1 MNKQIYTITELSEE
15 LNQARQNVRRR
26 LIKLD
31 IQAVNED
38 DREYKTDP
46 LEYDYQALVSLAED
60 FGVVLRTSF
69 STTNEQ
75 ASTTN
80 EQASTTNEQASTTKA
95 QANEQAKNDII
106 ELLKEQLEHEREQ
119 NKKLSK
125 LNENLLIQL
134 DKNQTLLDQQQRLSL
149 NNINNIK
156 MLESELEEEKRLFA
170 SSPIKHQPIA

>member
-31 IQAVNED
+31 IQAINEY

-46 LEYDYQALVSLAED
+46 LEYDYQALISLAED

-69 STTNEQ
+69 
-75 ASTTN
+75 
-80 EQASTTNEQASTTKA
+80 STTNEQASTTKA

-106 ELLKEQLEHEREQ
+106 ELLKEQLEHERDQ

-149 NNINNIK
+149 NNIK
-156 MLESELEEEKRLFA
+156 MLESELEEEKEEKETKWYNIFKR
-170 SSPIKHQPIA
+170 KK

>member
-80 EQASTTNEQASTTKA
+80 EQA
-95 QANEQAKNDII
+95 KNDII
-106 ELLKEQLEHEREQ
+106 EVLKDQLEHERDQ

-125 LNENLLIQL
+125 LNENLLNQL

-156 MLESELEEEKRLFA
+156 MLESELEEKKEDKKEKETRWYNIF
-170 SSPIKHQPIA
+170 KRKK

>member
-31 IQAVNED
+31 IQAINEY

-46 LEYDYQALVSLAED
+46 LEYDYQALISLAED

-69 STTNEQ
+69 
-75 ASTTN
+75 STTN

-156 MLESELEEEKRLFA
+156 MLESELEEEKEEKETKWYNIFKR
-170 SSPIKHQPIA
+170 KK

>member
-75 ASTTN
+75 A
-80 EQASTTNEQASTTKA
+80 
-95 QANEQAKNDII
+95 KNDMI
-106 ELLKEQLEHEREQ
+106 EVLKDQLEHERDQ

-125 LNENLLIQL
+125 LNENLLNQL

-156 MLESELEEEKRLFA
+156 MLEVELEEKEEKETKWYNIFKR
-170 SSPIKHQPIA
+170 KK

>member
-46 LEYDYQALVSLAED
+46 LEYDYQALISLAED
-60 FGVVLRTSF
+60 YGVILRTSDS
-69 STTNEQ
+69 ST
-75 ASTTN
+75 
-80 EQASTTNEQASTTKA
+80 K
-95 QANEQAKNDII
+95 EQAKEQAKDDII
-106 ELLKEQLEHEREQ
+106 DLLKEQLEYEKDRNE
-119 NKKLSK
+119 KLSK
-125 LNENLLIQL
+125 LNDNLLEQL

-149 NNINNIK
+149 NDQNSIK
-156 MLESELEEEKRLFA
+156 MLESELEEKKEEKEEKETKWYHVFQR
-170 SSPIKHQPIA
+170 KK

>member
-31 IQAVNED
+31 IKAINRD

-46 LEYDYQALVSLAED
+46 LEYDYQALIKLAED
-60 FGVVLRTSF
+60 FGVVLRT
-69 STTNEQ
+69 TD
-75 ASTTN
+75 
-80 EQASTTNEQASTTKA
+80 STTNEQASTTKE

-106 ELLKEQLEHEREQ
+106 ELLKEQLEHEKNRNE
-119 NKKLSK
+119 KLSK
-125 LNENLLIQL
+125 LNDNLLNQL

-149 NNINNIK
+149 NDRKNIK
-156 MLESELEEEKRLFA
+156 MLESELEEKKEEKETKWYHIFKR
-170 SSPIKHQPIA
+170 KK

>member
-26 LIKLD
+26 LIKLN
-31 IQAVNED
+31 IQAINED

-75 ASTTN
+75 ASTT
-80 EQASTTNEQASTTKA
+80 KD
-95 QANEQAKNDII
+95 QANEQAKI
-106 ELLKEQLEHEREQ
+106 EVLKDQLEHERDQ

-125 LNENLLIQL
+125 LNENLLNQL

-156 MLESELEEEKRLFA
+156 MLESELEEKKEEKEEKETKWYNIFKR
-170 SSPIKHQPIA
+170 KK

>member
-69 STTNEQ
+69 STT
-75 ASTTN
+75 
-80 EQASTTNEQASTTKA
+80 KD

-106 ELLKEQLEHEREQ
+106 EVLKDQLEHERDQ

-125 LNENLLIQL
+125 LNENLLNQL

-156 MLESELEEEKRLFA
+156 MLESELEEKKEEKEEKENKWYHIFKR
-170 SSPIKHQPIA
+170 KK

>member
-31 IQAVNED
+31 IQAINED

-60 FGVVLRTSF
+60 FGVALRTSF

-75 ASTTN
+75 ASTT
-80 EQASTTNEQASTTKA
+80 KD

-106 ELLKEQLEHEREQ
+106 ELLKEQLEHERDQ

-149 NNINNIK
+149 NNIK
-156 MLESELEEEKRLFA
+156 MLESELEEEKEEKETKWYNIFKR
-170 SSPIKHQPIA
+170 KK

>member
-46 LEYDYQALVSLAED
+46 LEYDYQALIKLAED
-60 FGVVLRTSF
+60 FGVVLRTSD
-69 STTNEQ
+69 S
-75 ASTTN
+75 S
-80 EQASTTNEQASTTKA
+80 TNEQASTTKE

-106 ELLKEQLEHEREQ
+106 ELLKEQLEHEKDRNE
-119 NKKLSK
+119 KLSK
-125 LNENLLIQL
+125 LNENLLNQL

-156 MLESELEEEKRLFA
+156 MLESELEEKKEEKEEKETKWYHIFKR
-170 SSPIKHQPIA
+170 KK

>member
-31 IQAVNED
+31 IQAINEY

-46 LEYDYQALVSLAED
+46 LEYDYQALISLAED

-69 STTNEQ
+69 STT
-75 ASTTN
+75 
-80 EQASTTNEQASTTKA
+80 
-95 QANEQAKNDII
+95 NEQAKNDII

-156 MLESELEEEKRLFA
+156 MLESELEEEKEEKETKWYNIFKR
-170 SSPIKHQPIA
+170 KK

>member
-31 IQAVNED
+31 IQAINEY

-46 LEYDYQALVSLAED
+46 LEYDYQALISLAED

-75 ASTTN
+75 ASTT
-80 EQASTTNEQASTTKA
+80 KA

-106 ELLKEQLEHEREQ
+106 EVLKDQLEHERDQ

-125 LNENLLIQL
+125 LNENLLNQL

-156 MLESELEEEKRLFA
+156 MLESELEEKKEEKEEKETKWYHIFKR
-170 SSPIKHQPIA
+170 KK

>member
-31 IQAVNED
+31 IQAINED

-75 ASTTN
+75 ASTT
-80 EQASTTNEQASTTKA
+80 KD

-106 ELLKEQLEHEREQ
+106 EVLKDQLEHERDQ

-125 LNENLLIQL
+125 LNENLLNLGFFI
-134 DKNQTLLDQQQRLSL
+134 
-149 NNINNIK
+149 
-156 MLESELEEEKRLFA
+156 
-170 SSPIKHQPIA
+170 

>member
-31 IQAVNED
+31 IQAINED

-75 ASTTN
+75 ASTT
-80 EQASTTNEQASTTKA
+80 KD

-106 ELLKEQLEHEREQ
+106 ELLKEQLEHERDQ

-125 LNENLLIQL
+125 LNENLLNQL

-149 NNINNIK
+149 NNIK
-156 MLESELEEEKRLFA
+156 MLESELEEKEEKEEKENKWYHIFKR
-170 SSPIKHQPIA
+170 KK

>member
-31 IQAVNED
+31 IQAINEY
-38 DREYKTDP
+38 DRKYKTDP
-46 LEYDYQALVSLAED
+46 LEYDYQALISLAED

-75 ASTTN
+75 ASTT
-80 EQASTTNEQASTTKA
+80 
-95 QANEQAKNDII
+95 II
-106 ELLKEQLEHEREQ
+106 EVLKDQLEHERDQ

-125 LNENLLIQL
+125 LNENLLNQL

-156 MLESELEEEKRLFA
+156 MLESELEEKKEEKEEKETKWYHVFKR
-170 SSPIKHQPIA
+170 KK

>member
-31 IQAVNED
+31 IQAINEY

-46 LEYDYQALVSLAED
+46 LEYDYQALISLAED

-80 EQASTTNEQASTTKA
+80 EQASTTKD

-106 ELLKEQLEHEREQ
+106 EVLKDQLEHERDQ

-125 LNENLLIQL
+125 LNENLLNQL

-156 MLESELEEEKRLFA
+156 MLESELEEKKEEKEEKETKWYNIFKR
-170 SSPIKHQPIA
+170 KK